1 MSITALRDAEARLLP
16 KEGKPGEPPEH
27 PASEG
32 SGGPAPAPLDDARWA
47 AVLSRDAG
55 WDGRFVMAVSS
66 TRIYCRPSCPAR
78 RPSRD
83 RVRFYASPAGAR
95 GDGYRAC
102 KRCRPDLGADSPA
115 VDLIRRACTLLD
127 DPSGASPTL
136 GVLGKR
142 LGVSPSHLQRT
153 FKRLTGVSPREYA
166 DARRHG
172 VLRDRLRARAPVLDA
187 IYEAGYGSSSRVYER
202 AATQLGMT
210 PGRYRNGAAGAS
222 IGYTVVETALG
233 KMLVAATE
241 RGICRVALGESART
255 LEHLPD
261 VPLERGR
268 TNVEWQLDGSARTLE
283 QGLAAEFPAA
293 SRTREDARLAPWV
306 GALIARID
314 GRPAVELPLDIRA
327 TAFQRHVWQM
337 LELIPRGTT
346 RSYSEIAAAIGRP
359 GAARAVARAC
369 ASNPVAIAI
378 PCHRVVRGNGELGGY
393 RWGIER
399 KRRLLENE
407 SAT

>member
-1 MSITALRDAEARLLP
+1 MSITALREAGAPVLETDERSAEDHQP
-16 KEGKPGEPPEH
+16 SEPTT
-27 PASEG
+27 
-32 SGGPAPAPLDDARWA
+32 LDDARWA
-47 AVLSRDAG
+47 AVLRRDAG
-55 WDGRFVMAVSS
+55 WDGRFVMAVRS
-66 TRIYCRPSCPAR
+66 TGIYCRPSCPAR

-83 RVRFYASPAGAR
+83 RVRFYGSPADAR
-95 GDGYRAC
+95 ADGYRAC
-102 KRCRPDLGADSPA
+102 KRCRPDLGTDSPA
-115 VDLIRRACTLLD
+115 VDLVRRTCALLD
-127 DPSGASPTL
+127 DASEPVPTL
-136 GVLGKR
+136 GMLGKR

-172 VLRDRLRARAPVLDA
+172 VLRDRLRAQAPVLDA
-187 IYEAGYGSSSRVYER
+187 IYEAGYGSTSRVYER
-202 AATQLGMT
+202 AGTQLGMT

-222 IGYTVVETALG
+222 ISYTVVETALG
-233 KMLVAATE
+233 KMLVAATD
-241 RGICRVALGESART
+241 RGICRVALGDSVR
-255 LEHLPD
+255 
-261 VPLERGR
+261 V
-268 TNVEWQLDGSARTLE
+268 LE

-293 SRTREDARLAPWV
+293 SRTRDDVRLSPWV
-306 GALIARID
+306 GALLARIE
-314 GRPAVELPLDIRA
+314 GRPADELPLDIRA

-337 LELIPRGTT
+337 LERIPRGTT

-399 KRRLLENE
+399 KRRLLQNE
-407 SAT
+407 SAS